1 MEETITLDTRKCYS
15 TVVKQHLAPLRRGE
29 RGNVKLTVAVRRDR
43 MPYDLAGMTAHLVWL
58 DSDDK
63 LVGPVPMDV
72 ADPAAGT
79 VCCTLPD
86 ACYSAVG
93 TARAY
98 VELRRGAELVDTT
111 DDVLVDVLDC
121 IDADSE
127 QAEEYKPLI
136 GEVRDATDAAVK
148 AAKRAES
155 GEDERVAAEAER
167 VAAESA
173 RNQAETERVAEEK
186 ARAVAEQRRVTAE
199 TDRERDF
206 AKSKAAADTAAGKAN
221 AAAAKAAA
229 DTKTAIADAGAK
241 VDAAVDRVND
251 AANQAVTKAE
261 AATATAD
268 AANVAAGKAVTDA
281 QASIA
286 EVKATEAKLYPVAE
300 NVLVGS
306 ETGTSV
312 HVDDA
317 FAGAALREITVEG
330 ACRQDGTPSP
340 DNPVPIQVIEHPVV
354 KVTGR
359 NLLNPE
365 LVAVGASDIYSASGG
380 MLTVKRRDGRAWA
393 TIDPSIA
400 LPAGTY
406 CASGDYFEI
415 RDELGNT
422 VINGSGPFTLAM
434 DSRLKVKVGMT
445 ARAYP
450 YVSKAQIE
458 RGGTGSGYVP
468 YTSQALA
475 FTLPPEHPFLAKVA
489 DRSDEI
495 VVDEDGSVELVAR
508 VGVDKDVRTVNT
520 SVQGAYYSL
529 KTKIPPYSSYGEF
542 SSSHGSKIAL
552 CSAIPN
558 TVSSESGEGI
568 YRSWNSVLVKDTSGR
583 TKEEIQAE
591 LDKNAPL
598 TVVATM
604 PEKRYQLGKIEM
616 PKAQDNIV
624 NAWTDAEVTPNTGI
638 EYTRDVNV
646 VVANLE
652 AAIASIS

>member
-1 MEETITLDTRKCYS
+1 MEETITLDT
-15 TVVKQHLAPLRRGE
+15 P
-29 RGNVKLTVAVRRDR
+29 
-43 MPYDLAGMTAHLVWL
+43 
-58 DSDDK
+58 
-63 LVGPVPMDV
+63 
-72 ADPAAGT
+72 
-79 VCCTLPD
+79 
-86 ACYSAVG
+86 
-93 TARAY
+93 
-98 VELRRGAELVDTT
+98 

-206 AKSKAAADTAAGKAN
+206 AKFKAAAL
-221 AAAAKAAA
+221 AAAALALPAAVSAAA

-268 AANVAAGKAVTDA
+268 AANVAAWKSVTDA
-281 QASIA
+281 QATIA

-317 FAGAALREITVEG
+317 FAGAALRVITVEG

-359 NLLNPE
+359 NPY
-365 LVAVGASDIYSASGG
+365 ASQS
-380 MLTVKRRDGRAWA
+380 
-393 TIDPSIA
+393 
-400 LPAGTY
+400 
-406 CASGDYFEI
+406 
-415 RDELGNT
+415 
-422 VINGSGPFTLAM
+422 
-434 DSRLKVKVGMT
+434 
-445 ARAYP
+445 
-450 YVSKAQIE
+450 
-458 RGGTGSGYVP
+458 
-468 YTSQALA
+468 LA
-475 FTLPPEHPFLAKVA
+475 FTLPAEHPYLAKLPDGTA
-489 DRSDEI
+489 DEI
-495 VVDEDGSVELVAR
+495 VVDREGNVELVAR
-508 VGVDKDVRTVNT
+508 VGRDDNVRNVKYISVGKFYELSVKLPAFANAASLT
-520 SVQGAYYSL
+520 STS
-529 KTKIPPYSSYGEF
+529 
-542 SSSHGSKIAL
+542 AL
-552 CSAIPN
+552 CSAIQSLSYN
-558 TVSSESGEGI
+558 TTGI
-568 YRSWNSVLVKDTSGR
+568 YRTWTGVYVKDTTGH
-583 TKEEIQAE
+583 TKEEIQAVV
-591 LDKNAPL
+591 DKNAPL
-598 TVVATM
+598 TVFAPI
-604 PEKRYQLGKIEM
+604 PETRYQLGKIEM
-616 PKAQDNIV
+616 PKAQDSIV
-624 NAWTDAEVTPNTGI
+624 NAWTDAEVTPNTSI
-638 EYTRDVNV
+638 EYVRDVNI

-652 AAIASIS
+652 TAIASITEG